1 MMWYIKERN
10 YDNDK
15 INRNKKQN
23 IGLSVRILLGKIISP
38 FDADL
43 DARGLFS

>member
-1 MMWYIKERN
+1 MIWYIKERN

-15 INRNKKQN
+15 INRNEKQN
-23 IGLSVRILLGKIISP
+23 IGLSVRILLGKNISR

-43 DARGLFS
+43 DACGLFS